1 MTETE
6 AKRAGMMLVGEWGAS
21 NGDIYGFWCRPEQRT
36 EVQSTW
42 DAIEEG
48 ELLSDVLA
56 DMEATGA
63 MVIKQDLPVGPSM
76 WMPLPSNKEN

>member
-6 AKRAGMMLVGEWGAS
+6 AKKAGMVQVGEWGS
-21 NGDIYGFWCRPEQRT
+21 SGRVHGFWCKPEQRA
-36 EVQSTW
+36 EVQAAW
-42 DAIEEG
+42 GAIEEG